1 MNVPSNRPWPRAAWL
16 TLAGVVVLFFIY
28 WSTVASTVAIWRR
41 SETFAHGFL
50 IFPISAWLIWQRR
63 REIAALTPVPDWRGL
78 ILLAVLG
85 LAWLAAEVARV
96 LVIQQLA
103 LVAMVPA
110 LVFTLLGWR
119 ITWAMAF
126 PLAFLL
132 LAVPMG
138 EFLIPPM
145 MEFTA
150 DFTVAALRLT
160 GIPVYR
166 EGTFFTIPSGNWS
179 VVEGCSGL
187 RYLIAS
193 FTLGT
198 LYGYLTYRSL
208 KKRLL
213 FALASIVVPIIA
225 NGLRAY
231 MIVMIAHLSDMRLA
245 LGVDHY
251 IYGWVF
257 FGVVMLLLFWIGSF
271 WREDERVKPAP
282 PVVEYGWGLPGGL
295 KPMLAASLIIA
306 GFWPAYAAYV
316 EGLAPNNLA
325 VRLQAPAGRNG
336 WRLVAPVTDWRP
348 EYKGMDA
355 SLHQTYG
362 KDGRV
367 VGVFLAYYRYQ
378 RQDAE
383 LINSQNVMVRQKHP
397 VWSNVGEAAQVVEL
411 AGRPVTVIETRL
423 RSPHQ
428 RLLVWHWNWLNGPF
442 TVNPY
447 WAKFYEAR
455 ARLLGHW
462 DDAAA
467 IIVYT
472 PYEERPE
479 NAARTLQD
487 FLRDMLPALTAKLE
501 QAAET

>member
-1 MNVPSNRPWPRAAWL
+1 MNRLSWPRAAWL
-16 TLAGVVVLFFIY
+16 TIAGVVALLALY
-28 WSTVASTVAIWRR
+28 WPTVSSTVAIWSR

-50 IFPISAWLIWQRR
+50 IFPISAWLIWTRR
-63 REIAALTPVPDWRGL
+63 KNLATLPPVPDWRGL
-78 ILLAVLG
+78 VVLALLG
-85 LAWLAAEVARV
+85 LIWLAAELARV
-96 LVIQQLA
+96 LVVKQLA
-103 LVAMVPA
+103 LVAMIPA
-110 LVFTLLGWR
+110 LVFTVLGGQVVR
-119 ITWAMAF
+119 AMAF

-138 EFLIPPM
+138 EFLIPPLM
-145 MEFTA
+145 NFTA

-166 EGTFFTIPSGNWS
+166 EGTFFSIPSGNWS

-213 FALASIVVPIIA
+213 FAAASIVVPIIA

-231 MIVMIAHLSDMRLA
+231 MIVMIAHLSDMKLA

-257 FGVVMLLLFWIGSF
+257 FGLVMLLLFWIGAF
-271 WREDERVKPAP
+271 FREDGEGVPANLP
-282 PVVEYGWGLPGGL
+282 SGQTAPASARGAVAFLLAGLAV
-295 KPMLAASLIIA
+295 AAI
-306 GFWPAYAAYV
+306 WPAYAAYL
-316 EGLAPNNLA
+316 ETLAPKGFAVNL
-325 VRLQAPAGRNG
+325 VPPAGRNG
-336 WRLVAPVTDWRP
+336 WQQDVAFTDWQP

-355 SLHQTYG
+355 KLSAAYR
-362 KDGRV
+362 KEGRS
-367 VGVFLAYYRYQ
+367 VGVFIAYYRYQ

-397 VWSNVGEAAQVVEL
+397 VWRNVGEAVREVAL
-411 AGRPVTVIETRL
+411 AGQRVTVQETRL
-423 RSPHQ
+423 SSTPQ

-442 TVNPY
+442 TIDPY

-455 ARLLGHW
+455 GRLLGHW

-467 IIVYT
+467 VIVYT
-472 PYEERPE
+472 PYDERPE
-479 NAARTLQD
+479 EAASILEA
-487 FLRDMLPALTAKLE
+487 FLRDMLPALTATLE

>member
-1 MNVPSNRPWPRAAWL
+1 M
-16 TLAGVVVLFFIY
+16 I
-28 WSTVASTVAIWRR
+28 
-41 SETFAHGFL
+41 
-50 IFPISAWLIWQRR
+50 
-63 REIAALTPVPDWRGL
+63 
-78 ILLAVLG
+78 
-85 LAWLAAEVARV
+85 
-96 LVIQQLA
+96 
-103 LVAMVPA
+103 PA
-110 LVFTLLGWR
+110 LVFTVLGGQVVR
-119 ITWAMAF
+119 AMAF

-138 EFLIPPM
+138 EFLIPPLM
-145 MEFTA
+145 NFTA

-166 EGTFFTIPSGNWS
+166 EGTFFSIPSGNWS

-213 FALASIVVPIIA
+213 FAAASIVVPIIA

-231 MIVMIAHLSDMRLA
+231 MIVMIAHLSDMKLA

-257 FGVVMLLLFWIGSF
+257 FGLVMLLLFWIGAF
-271 WREDERVKPAP
+271 FREDGEGVPADLP
-282 PVVEYGWGLPGGL
+282 SGQTAPASARGAAAFLLAGLAV
-295 KPMLAASLIIA
+295 AAI
-306 GFWPAYAAYV
+306 WPAYAAYL
-316 EGLAPNNLA
+316 ETLAPNGFAVNL
-325 VRLQAPAGRNG
+325 VPPAGRNG
-336 WRLVAPVTDWRP
+336 WQQDVAFTDWQP

-355 SLHQTYG
+355 KLAAAYR
-362 KDGRV
+362 KEGRS
-367 VGVFLAYYRYQ
+367 VGVFIAYYRYQ

-397 VWSNVGEAAQVVEL
+397 VWRNVGEAVREVAL
-411 AGRPVTVIETRL
+411 AGQRVTVQETRL
-423 RSPHQ
+423 SSTPQ

-442 TVNPY
+442 TINPY

-455 ARLLGHW
+455 GRLLGHW

-467 IIVYT
+467 VIVYT
-472 PYEERPE
+472 PYDERPE
-479 NAARTLQD
+479 EAASILEA
-487 FLRDMLPALTAKLE
+487 FLRDMLPALTATLE